1 MVCEAKIK
9 IKILKNTKK
18 KNGKSKMSFVG
29 KNTNN
34 LLEMQC
40 CKRTEGKKRKKS
52 LCFAV
57 KPHPEKTK
65 LQPFL
70 QIPLLQL
77 NETLFYFL

>member
-1 MVCEAKIK
+1 
-9 IKILKNTKK
+9 
-18 KNGKSKMSFVG
+18 MSFVG
-29 KNTNN
+29 KDTNN

-57 KPHPEKTK
+57 KPRHEKTK